1 MDAETREELIRLLPR
16 LRRFAYSLTGR
27 MADADD
33 LVQTACERALER
45 FSQRLPGSRLDSW
58 MFRVIKNAFIDA
70 TRKHKVRGDS
80 VDPLEALQVADD
92 VAHRLFENR
101 STLARVTAAL
111 QQLPEEQRMVLVLIG
126 VEQHTYREAAE
137 ILDIPVGTIMSRLA
151 RGRAHLDRLLNP
163 SAADLQGRGKDG

>member
-1 MDAETREELIRLLPR
+1 MDAETREELVRLLPR
-16 LRRFAYSLTGR
+16 FRRFAYSLTGR

-45 FSQRLPGSRLDSW
+45 FSQRVPGSRLDSW

-70 TRKHKVRGDS
+70 IRKHKVRGDS
-80 VDPLEALQVADD
+80 VDPQETPRVVDA
-92 VAHRLFENR
+92 VAHRLVENR

-126 VEQHTYREAAE
+126 VEQHSYREAAE

-163 SAADLQGRGKDG
+163 SAAGLQERGKHG